1 MTLMP
6 RPAPPTPKGVRQAEA
21 IIEAAIRCLGRD
33 GYAASSLQ
41 RIADEAKVNKRAL
54 LYYFDDREDLF
65 EHVVRRIGDRLLAQ
79 VADAVAGREEPR
91 EIVSAG
97 FEEVWAVV
105 TSDRA
110 LLAAYFGLVAESVTD
125 PTLRASTAHITDGFR
140 LIIGGLIDDAA
151 QRGRLPAIDPT
162 VLTEFVVA
170 GIQGLTLTFLERGE
184 TPELMG
190 TIDAFRSWLA
200 TVLPKQPSSPAD

>member
-21 IIEAAIRCLGRD
+21 IIEAAIQCLGRD

-79 VADAVAGREEPR
+79 VADAVAGRDEPH

-140 LIIGGLIDDAA
+140 SIIGGLIDDAA
-151 QRGRLPAIDPT
+151 QRGRQPAIDPT

-200 TVLPKQPSSPAD
+200 TVLPKQPELAG

>member
-1 MTLMP
+1 MGPMP
-6 RPAPPTPKGVRQAEA
+6 RSAPLTPKGARQADA
-21 IIEAAIRCLGRD
+21 IVEAAIRCLGRD
-33 GYAASSLQ
+33 GFAASSLQ
-41 RIADEAKVNKRAL
+41 RIADEAEVNKRAL
-54 LYYFDDREDLF
+54 LYYFADREDLF
-65 EHVVRRIGDRLLAQ
+65 EHVVRRIGDRLLAR
-79 VADAVAGREEPR
+79 VAEAVAGREEPH

-97 FEEVWAVV
+97 FEEIWAVV

-140 LIIGGLIDDAA
+140 AIIGELIRDAA
-151 QRGRLPAIDPT
+151 ARGRRPAIDPV

-170 GIQGLTLTFLERGE
+170 GFQGLTLTFLERGE

-190 TIDAFRSWLA
+190 TIEAFRTWVG
-200 TVLPKQPSSPAD
+200 TVLP

>member
-1 MTLMP
+1 M
-6 RPAPPTPKGVRQAEA
+6 
-21 IIEAAIRCLGRD
+21 
-33 GYAASSLQ
+33 
-41 RIADEAKVNKRAL
+41 
-54 LYYFDDREDLF
+54 LF
-65 EHVVRRIGDRLLAQ
+65 EQVVRRIGDRLLAQ

-140 LIIGGLIDDAA
+140 SIADVTDDASRVKVRESKKA
-151 QRGRLPAIDPT
+151 AKAAAK
-162 VLTEFVVA
+162 A
-170 GIQGLTLTFLERGE
+170 G
-184 TPELMG
+184 
-190 TIDAFRSWLA
+190 
-200 TVLPKQPSSPAD
+200 

>member
-6 RPAPPTPKGVRQAEA
+6 PKAPPTPKGARQAEA

-54 LYYFDDREDLF
+54 LYYFGDREDLF

-97 FEEVWAVV
+97 FKEIWAVV

-125 PTLRASTAHITDGFR
+125 PALRASTAHITDGFR
-140 LIIGGLIDDAA
+140 AIIGGLIDDAA

-162 VLTEFVVA
+162 VLTELVVA
-170 GIQGLTLTFLERGE
+170 GTQGLTLTFLERGE

-190 TIDAFRSWLA
+190 TIDAFRSWLGS
-200 TVLPKQPSSPAD
+200 VLPQEPGPAG

>member
-1 MTLMP
+1 MMPMP
-6 RPAPPTPKGVRQAEA
+6 RKRPPTPKGARQTEA

-54 LYYFDDREDLF
+54 LYYFADREDLF
-65 EHVVRRIGDRLLAQ
+65 DHVVRRIGDRLLAQ
-79 VADAVAGREEPR
+79 VAGAVAGRQEPR

-97 FEEVWAVV
+97 FKEIWAVV

-125 PTLRASTAHITDGFR
+125 PALRASTAHITDGFR
-140 LIIGGLIDDAA
+140 SIIAGLIADAE
-151 QRGRLPAIDPT
+151 QRGRRPAIDPD
-162 VLTEFVVA
+162 VLTELVVA
-170 GIQGLTLTFLERGE
+170 GTQGLTLTFLERGE

-190 TIDAFRSWLA
+190 TIDAFRSWIGA
-200 TVLPKQPSSPAD
+200 VLPQQPELAR